1 MTLAVTRIPKDL
13 KLFHTILRM
22 YMSIAKGFLDTADGA
37 QVAKRSESPPKPAP
51 KESAPKESAPKES
64 ASKESASKE
73 SAPSWPASAGGFI
86 ESALGSQFA
95 SRFNLKPFENPGAK
109 TDGPRMASS
118 QEASEEGSSQ
128 SAPAGPDQPDVTFD
142 SILVSAV
149 R

>member
-1 MTLAVTRIPKDL
+1 MRNFTDL
-13 KLFHTILRM
+13 KLFYTNSECIT
-22 YMSIAKGFLDTADGA
+22 IAKGFLDTADGA

-51 KESAPKESAPKES
+51 KESASNESAP
-64 ASKESASKE
+64 KE

-86 ESALGSQFA
+86 GNALESGSQFA
-95 SRFNLKPFENPGAK
+95 SRFNLKPFENAGAK